1 MAERIFVQAKEET
14 LSYLRTSPPT
24 PATLPAD
31 LLEAAS
37 KRLSMAALLYAITYS
52 ISYVIGRFLS
62 ASVFGEGESP
72 LVGDVAAVVSIGLSL
87 VVFFVAR
94 SGRFEAQFLLDM
106 GLVYWAVS
114 ALGIDV
120 GMFWWLPPNF
130 ELTGISW
137 VCVWLV
143 LFPLIVPTTPGKI
156 LLAALITASMG
167 PLMFLIALVVR
178 GGPTPEGMYV
188 VDLFL
193 PYYLSAGL
201 AFMGSRIIYQLGCH
215 VSEARQMGSYRLIKL
230 LGRGGIGEVWIAKH
244 RLLARSAAVK
254 LLSPEILGATSE
266 GGLNRVALRRFERE
280 AQATAALSSPHTV
293 ELYDFGTTDDGSF
306 YYAMELLDGFDL
318 ESLVTHFGPIPAE
331 RAIGFL
337 IQACDSLAE
346 AHRNGLIHRDIKPSN
361 IYVCRLGVQHDF
373 IKILDF
379 GLVKDHS
386 HEGTDQTQLTREGIT
401 TGTPAYMSPE
411 TALGQGEV
419 DARSDIYSLGCVA
432 YWLLTGH
439 LVFED
444 EVSMKVIL
452 QHIQTPPVPPSER
465 SELQIPEDLERLVL
479 SCLEK
484 ERDQR
489 PQTALELS
497 QRLEACEIAAPWT
510 RERAEQWWTLH
521 KPAGTP
527 AV

>member
-1 MAERIFVQAKEET
+1 MAERIFVQAKQET
-14 LSYLRTSPPT
+14 PSYLRTSPRT

-37 KRLSMAALLYAITYS
+37 KRLSMAALLYAITYFIDYS
-52 ISYVIGRFLS
+52 NDRFFS
-62 ASVFGEGESP
+62 GSPWGGTASP
-72 LVGDVAAVVSIGLSL
+72 LVGDVTAVVSIGLSL
-87 VVFFVAR
+87 IVFFVAR
-94 SGRFEAQFLLDM
+94 SGRFETQFLLDM
-106 GLVYWAVS
+106 GLVYWAVG
-114 ALGIDV
+114 ALGIEV
-120 GMFWWLPPNF
+120 GKFWWLPFGF

-143 LFPLIVPTTPGKI
+143 LFPLIVPTTPGKT
-156 LLAALITASMG
+156 LLAALVTASMG
-167 PLMFLIALVVR
+167 PLMYLIALVAR
-178 GGPTPEGMYV
+178 GGPTPEGIYV
-188 VDLFL
+188 LDLFL

-201 AFMGSRIIYQLGCH
+201 AFIGSRIIYQLGCD
-215 VSEARQMGSYRLIKL
+215 VGEARQMGSYRLIKL
-230 LGRGGIGEVWIAKH
+230 LGRGGIGEVWMAKH
-244 RLLARSAAVK
+244 RLLARLAAVK
-254 LLSPEILGATSE
+254 LLSPEVLGATGE
-266 GGLNRVALRRFERE
+266 GGVNRVALRRFERE
-280 AQATAALSSPHTV
+280 AQATAALRSPHTV

-318 ESLVTHFGPIPAE
+318 ESLVTRFGPIPAE

-346 AHRNGLIHRDIKPSN
+346 AHGNGLIHRDIKPSN
-361 IYVCRLGVQHDF
+361 IYVCRLGIQHDF

-379 GLVKDHS
+379 GLVKDYS
-386 HEGTDQTQLTREGIT
+386 QDGTDQTQLTREGIT

-432 YWLLTGH
+432 YWLLTGQ
-439 LVFED
+439 LVFE
-444 EVSMKVIL
+444 EKTSMKVIL

-465 SELQIPEDLERLVL
+465 SELEIPEDLEKLVL

-497 QRLEACEIAAPWT
+497 RQLVACQVAEPWT
-510 RERAEQWWTLH
+510 QERAEQWWTLH
-521 KPAGTP
+521 QPSQPSAG
-527 AV
+527 

>member
-1 MAERIFVQAKEET
+1 MAERIFVQAREET
-14 LSYLRTSPPT
+14 SSYLRTSSST
-24 PATLPAD
+24 TAALPAD

-52 ISYVIGRFLS
+52 ISYTIGRFF
-62 ASVFGEGESP
+62 SVSVWGGAESP
-72 LVGDVAAVVSIGLSL
+72 MVGDVTAVVSIGLSL

-94 SGRFEAQFLLDM
+94 SGRFEAQLLLDM

-120 GMFWWLPPNF
+120 GTYWYLPIGF
-130 ELTGISW
+130 ETTGISW

-143 LFPLIVPTTPGKI
+143 LFPLIVPSSPGKT
-156 LLAALITASMG
+156 LLAALVTASMG
-167 PLMFLIALVVR
+167 PLMFLIALVAR
-178 GGPTPEGMYV
+178 GGPTPEGLYV
-188 VDLFL
+188 LDLFL

-201 AFMGSRIIYQLGCH
+201 AFVGSRIIYQLGCD

-254 LLSPEILGATSE
+254 LLSPEVLGATSE
-266 GGLNRVALRRFERE
+266 GGVNRVALRRFERE

-293 ELYDFGTTDDGSF
+293 GLYDFGTTDDGSF

-318 ESLVTHFGPIPAE
+318 ESLVSQFGPIPAE

-346 AHRNGLIHRDIKPSN
+346 AHGNGLIHRDIKPSN
-361 IYVCRLGVQHDF
+361 IDVCRLGIQHDL

-386 HEGTDQTQLTREGIT
+386 HEGSDQTQLTREGIT

-432 YWLLTGH
+432 YWLLTGQ

-444 EVSMKVIL
+444 EVAMQVIL
-452 QHIQTPPVPPSER
+452 QHIQTPPIPSSER
-465 SELQIPEDLERLVL
+465 SELAIPEDLEKLVL
-479 SCLEK
+479 KCLEK
-484 ERDQR
+484 ERDKR

-497 QRLEACEIAAPWT
+497 RQLAACLVEEPWT
-510 RERAEQWWTLH
+510 QERAQQRWTLH
-521 KPAGTP
+521 KPAEP
-527 AV
+527 PVV

>member
-1 MAERIFVQAKEET
+1 V
-14 LSYLRTSPPT
+14 
-24 PATLPAD
+24 TLPPWFPLACPWSCS
-31 LLEAAS
+31 LL
-37 KRLSMAALLYAITYS
+37 
-52 ISYVIGRFLS
+52 
-62 ASVFGEGESP
+62 
-72 LVGDVAAVVSIGLSL
+72 
-87 VVFFVAR
+87 AR

-120 GMFWWLPPNF
+120 GTYWYLPDGF

-143 LFPLIVPTTPGKI
+143 LFPLVVPSSPGKT
-156 LLAALITASMG
+156 LLAALVTASMG
-167 PLMFLIALVVR
+167 PLMFLIALVAR
-178 GGPTPEGMYV
+178 GSPTPEGMYV
-188 VDLFL
+188 LQLFL

-201 AFMGSRIIYQLGCH
+201 AFMGSCIIYQLGCD

-230 LGRGGIGEVWIAKH
+230 LGKGGIGEVWMAKH
-244 RLLARSAAVK
+244 QLLARLAAVK
-254 LLSPEILGATSE
+254 LLSPEVLGATSE
-266 GGLNRVALRRFERE
+266 GGVNRVAMRRFERE
-280 AQATAALSSPHTV
+280 AQATAALRSPHTV

-318 ESLVTHFGPIPAE
+318 ESLVTRFGPIPAE
-331 RAIGFL
+331 RVIGFL
-337 IQACDSLAE
+337 IQACDSLGE
-346 AHRNGLIHRDIKPSN
+346 AHGNGLIHREIKASN
-361 IYVCRLGVQHDF
+361 IYVCRLGIQHDF

-386 HEGTDQTQLTREGIT
+386 PDGTDQTQLTREGIT

-432 YWLLTGH
+432 YWLLTGQ

-444 EVSMKVIL
+444 KASMKVIL
-452 QHIQTPPVPPSER
+452 DHIQTPPIPPSER
-465 SELQIPEDLERLVL
+465 SELAIPEDLEKLVL

-489 PQTALELS
+489 PQTVLELS
-497 QRLEACEIAAPWT
+497 RRLVACQVAEPWT
-510 RERAEQWWTLH
+510 QERAGQWWTLH
-521 KPAGTP
+521 KPSQLT
-527 AV
+527 VDT

>member
-1 MAERIFVQAKEET
+1 MAERIFVQAREET
-14 LSYLRTSPPT
+14 PSYLRSSPHT
-24 PATLPAD
+24 LATLPAD

-52 ISYVIGRFLS
+52 ISYGIGRLYS
-62 ASVFGEGESP
+62 ASAWKGAES
-72 LVGDVAAVVSIGLSL
+72 LWVGDVAALVSVVLSL
-87 VVFFVAR
+87 AVFFVAR

-120 GMFWWLPPNF
+120 GMFWLLPPGF

-143 LFPLIVPTTPGKI
+143 FFPLIVPTTPGKT
-156 LLAALITASMG
+156 LVAALVAASMG

-178 GGPTPEGMYV
+178 EGPAPEGMYV
-188 VDLFL
+188 VDLFI

-201 AFMGSRIIYQLGCH
+201 AFMGSRIIYQLGCD
-215 VSEARQMGSYRLIKL
+215 VSKARQMGSYRLIKL
-230 LGRGGIGEVWIAKH
+230 LGRGGIGEVWMAKH

-254 LLSPEILGATSE
+254 LLSPEVLGATGE
-266 GGLNRVALRRFERE
+266 GGMNRVALRRFERE

-293 ELYDFGTTDDGSF
+293 GLYDFGTTDDGSF

-346 AHRNGLIHRDIKPSN
+346 AHRHGLIHRDIKPSN
-361 IYVCRLGVQHDF
+361 IYVCRLGIQHDF
-373 IKILDF
+373 IKVLDF
-379 GLVKDHS
+379 GLVKDYAHD
-386 HEGTDQTQLTREGIT
+386 GTDQTQLTREGIT

-432 YWLLTGH
+432 YWLLTGQ
-439 LVFED
+439 LLFEAQA
-444 EVSMKVIL
+444 SMTVIL
-452 QHIQTPPVPPSER
+452 HHIQTPPVPPSER
-465 SELQIPEDLERLVL
+465 SELEIPEDLEKLVL

-484 ERDQR
+484 EPDKR

-497 QRLEACEIAAPWT
+497 RQLVACQVAEPWT
-510 RERAEQWWTLH
+510 QERAEQWWTLH
-521 KPAGTP
+521 KPAATS
-527 AV
+527 AA